1 MRGICGLPVKVKGGM
16 RMKALQFK
24 DFRAGDAW
32 LVLRLDAQ
40 VQDKSVDV
48 YMTMD
53 LPNGMILA
61 FQTIDSD
68 VAEERHAK
76 RLLEEPFARKGQW
89 PRRILLA
96 KGDPVESVLRTH
108 AAPHNIQIECVPQSQ
123 LEDLMAPVKKSYGQ
137 QVFSPSSIP
146 YVELEDDLDEMDR
159 ESAKQM
165 IPETYDP
172 CWCASGKKFKFCCKP
187 IFGDIACAMT
197 YAEEGRKDEALK
209 HIAEAKKIVG
219 ETAEVLCREATVWA
233 HFDEAKSAA
242 ILESALTV
250 NPNHPRANY
259 IRGIDL
265 KTKGDFAG
273 AIEAYGRAIASYPKT
288 DRYHLNETYN
298 NLGNAYYE
306 SGEPMKAK
314 AAWEQA
320 LVLMP
325 SDKTVRRNLIEFIY
339 ENPELSAP
347 QRAVSPFVEKVFK
360 KKFL

>member
-1 MRGICGLPVKVKGGM
+1 MRVMCGLPVKVKGGM

-24 DFRAGDAW
+24 DFREGDAW

-68 VAEERHAK
+68 VAEERHGK
-76 RLLEEPFARKGQW
+76 RLLEESFARKGQW
-89 PRRILLA
+89 PKRILLA

-108 AAPHNIQIECVPQSQ
+108 AAPYNVQIECVPQSQ
-123 LEDLMAPVKKSYGQ
+123 LEELIAPVKKSYGQ
-137 QVFSPSSIP
+137 RAFSPSSIP
-146 YVELEDDLDEMDR
+146 YALGDEFDEMDQ
-159 ESAKQM
+159 ECAKQL
-165 IPETYDP
+165 IPDTYDP

-187 IFGDIACAMT
+187 IFKDIVCAMA

-209 HIAEAKKIVG
+209 HIAEAKRIVG

-233 HFDEAKSAA
+233 RFDKVTSAA
-242 ILESALTV
+242 ILERALTV
-250 NPNHPRANY
+250 NPAHPRANY

-273 AIEAYGRAIASYPKT
+273 AIEAYSRAIASYPKT

-298 NLGNAYYE
+298 NLGNAYFE
-306 SGEPMKAK
+306 SGEPLKAK
-314 AAWEQA
+314 AAWEHA
-320 LVLMP
+320 LILMP
-325 SDKTVRRNLIEFIY
+325 SDKIVRRNLIECVY
-339 ENPELSAP
+339 ENPTLSAAE
-347 QRAVSPFVEKVFK
+347 RAISPFVEKFFN
-360 KKFL
+360 KKFV

>member
-1 MRGICGLPVKVKGGM
+1 
-16 RMKALQFK
+16 MKALQFK

-53 LPNGMILA
+53 LPNGRIMA

-68 VAEERHAK
+68 MAEERHAK
-76 RLLEEPFARKGQW
+76 RLLEESFARKGQW
-89 PRRILLA
+89 PKRILLA
-96 KGDPVESVLRTH
+96 KGDPVEGPLRAN
-108 AAPHNIQIECVPQSQ
+108 AAAHNVQIECVPQSQ
-123 LEDLMAPVKKSYGQ
+123 LEELIAPVKKSYGQ

-146 YVELEDDLDEMDR
+146 YGLGDDLDEMDR
-159 ESAKQM
+159 ESARQL

-187 IFGDIACAMT
+187 IFRDIACAVT

-209 HIAEAKKIVG
+209 HIAEAKRIVG

-233 HFDEAKSAA
+233 RFDKVTSAA
-242 ILESALTV
+242 TLERALAV
-250 NPNHPRANY
+250 NPDHPRANY

-265 KTKGDFAG
+265 KTKGDFSG
-273 AIEAYGRAIASYPKT
+273 AIEAYSRAIASYPKT

-298 NLGNAYYE
+298 NLGNAFFE
-306 SGEPMKAK
+306 SGETMKAK

-320 LVLMP
+320 LLLMP
-325 SDKTVRRNLIEFIY
+325 SDKTVRRNLIECVY
-339 ENPELSAP
+339 ENPKLSAAE
-347 QRAVSPFVEKVFK
+347 RAVSPFVEKIFNK
-360 KKFL
+360 QR